1 MKTFGGPVLFLD
13 RSDINTD
20 EIIPA
25 KYLTEIT
32 KEDLKPYMLEDLKLA
47 GFDPKSAKTREV
59 RVIVSRA
66 NFGCGSSREHAPWVF
81 EVNGIT
87 AVIAESFARIFRQN
101 MFNCGMAAIELPKEK
116 IDALFGFA
124 GCADASMAV
133 DVANQTITVKGG
145 GREETFGF
153 EISPFDKA
161 LVLAGGWVD
170 YADQRY

>member
-1 MKTFGGPVLFLD
+1 MKTFGGPALFLD

-32 KEDLKPYMLEDLKLA
+32 KEDLKPYILEDLKLE
-47 GFDPKSAKTREV
+47 GFDPKSEKTLAA

-116 IDALFGFA
+116 IDAIMEYA
-124 GCADASMAV
+124 QCADPEIAL
-133 DVANQTITVKGG
+133 DLDKLTITVKGG
-145 GREETFGF
+145 GKEEHFSF

-170 YADQRY
+170 FADERY